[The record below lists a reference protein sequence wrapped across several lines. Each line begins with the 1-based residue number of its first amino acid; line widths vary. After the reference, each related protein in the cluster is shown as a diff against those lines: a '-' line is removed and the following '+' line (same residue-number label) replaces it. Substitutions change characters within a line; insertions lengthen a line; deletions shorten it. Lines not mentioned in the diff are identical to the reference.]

1 MLLLLLL
8 GCCSRRPPETPERA
22 PAQPPP
28 PALAAN
34 PAPPPAHT
42 LRPVPPLFPPP
53 WRWPWRPQQSFKSPE
68 EAYARA
74 HREDRNE
81 ARTAETAGQ
90 KGGNGRLRVPRA
102 GVVMVAAAGTGKAA
116 CRRAGQAA
124 GRVRGRARSPP
135 CRHRP
140 DRRPRCPMKDTSPE
154 GDRAE
159 DLPKEIPSLLG

>member
-8 GCCSRRPPETPERA
+8 GCCSRRPPETPEGA

-34 PAPPPAHT
+34 RAPPPAHT
-42 LRPVPPLFPPP
+42 LRPVPPLLPPP
-53 WRWPWRPQQSFKSPE
+53 WRPPWRPQQSFKSPE
-68 EAYARA
+68 EAYTRA

-102 GVVMVAAAGTGKAA
+102 RVAVVAAAGTGMAA
-116 CRRAGQAA
+116 WRRAGAAA
-124 GRVRGRARSPP
+124 GRVREASEGREKGGIPEVEARKSDEGQTGGPEAAGGA
-135 CRHRP
+135 R
-140 DRRPRCPMKDTSPE
+140 DRCPDPP
-154 GDRAE
+154 G
-159 DLPKEIPSLLG
+159 